1 MGKIKED
8 NEYVWKSNTGDVYIP
23 DMETS
28 HIRNTLNMINDMI
41 NKGRID
47 DYPIQYETLFN
58 ELANRG
64 YETDDELD
72 EIYKPL

>member
-1 MGKIKED
+1 MDNNKSPED
-8 NEYVWKSNTGDVYIP
+8 IWSSSDGDIYIP
-23 DMETS
+23 DMETY

-41 NKGRID
+41 NNGRLD